1 VEDGVRDLGAPPRL
15 DVGQQLEFPQVVG
28 ALVKSRIAFSRERQ
42 IATGLLR
49 SPANDVPADRVR
61 WSTSLASGLLDLVSM
76 KKGGLSMALMLWVL
90 GPFRWRVVA
99 SGAHLSIACS
109 AAGPGDIGG
118 RLRGFKSIR
127 AVRRP
132 DEKWSLPGRG

>member
-61 WSTSLASGLLDLVSM
+61 WSTSLASGLLDLVRLSSERAIQAVRYDCSFA
-76 KKGGLSMALMLWVL
+76 KKREYPPALL
-90 GPFRWRVVA
+90 VVA
-99 SGAHLSIACS
+99 Q
-109 AAGPGDIGG
+109 AGVCRG
-118 RLRGFKSIR
+118 RLS
-127 AVRRP
+127 RP
-132 DEKWSLPGRG
+132 LLE

>member
-61 WSTSLASGLLDLVSM
+61 WSTSLAAGLLDLVQRSSQPL
-76 KKGGLSMALMLWVL
+76 GLRVSTRCSLQAEAQAPWVS
-90 GPFRWRVVA
+90 PR
-99 SGAHLSIACS
+99 SPLS
-109 AAGPGDIGG
+109 
-118 RLRGFKSIR
+118 
-127 AVRRP
+127 RP
-132 DEKWSLPGRG
+132 VWA